1 VETLSKLTVK
11 DISVEGKR
19 VFVRV
24 DFNVPLSQDGMVID
38 DNKIRSSLPTI
49 EYLLERGSRVILAS
63 HLGRP
68 KGRVVE
74 ELRMDPVAERLA
86 QLLGCEVLKS
96 DTVIGEEV
104 EKAVASLPPGGVLL
118 LENLRFEPGEG
129 KNDPEFAA
137 ALSRLADVF
146 VNDAFGTA
154 HRAHASNN
162 GIAQYLPA
170 VAGLLMERE
179 LISLTKSKE
188 NPPSPQVAVLGGKK
202 VADKIG
208 VIRYFISQVDS
219 LLVGGA
225 MANTFIKAKG
235 FSIGGSFYEE
245 DKVDLAREILREAET
260 SKAKLILPSD
270 LVIVK
275 ELKTDSPFQI
285 VKIDQIPD
293 GWSAVD
299 IGPETVDSF
308 QKVIRKAK
316 MILWNGPLGAYEFH
330 PFNRGTEE
338 VAKAIAASD
347 AESIVGGGDI
357 VAALEQMGLS
367 QRMTHISTG
376 GGAVLDF
383 WEKETL
389 PGLSVIQEQS
399 QVGS

>member
-1 VETLSKLTVK
+1 MSKLTVK

-24 DFNVPLSQDGMVID
+24 DFNVPLSQDGEVID

-49 EYLLERGSRVILAS
+49 QYLLERGSRVILAS

-68 KGRVVE
+68 KGQVVE
-74 ELRMDPVAERLA
+74 ELRMNPVAKRLA
-86 QLLGCEVLKS
+86 ELLGREVLKS
-96 DTVIGEEV
+96 ETVIGEEV
-104 EKAVASLPPGGVLL
+104 EKAVDSLPPGGVLL

-137 ALSRLADVF
+137 ALSRLADIF

-162 GIAQYLPA
+162 GIARYIPA

-188 NPPSPQVAVLGGKK
+188 NPPSPQVAILGGKK

-208 VIRYFISQVDS
+208 VIRYFIGQVDS

-225 MANTFIKAKG
+225 MANTFLKAKG
-235 FSIGGSFYEE
+235 LSIGDSLYEK
-245 DKVDLAREILREAET
+245 DKIELAEEILREMET
-260 SKAKLILPSD
+260 SKAKVILPSD
-270 LVIVK
+270 VVIVK
-275 ELKTDSPFQI
+275 ELKADSPFKI

-299 IGPETVDSF
+299 IGPETVDSYK
-308 QKVIRKAK
+308 KVIREAK

-357 VAALEQMGLS
+357 VAALEKMGLS
-367 QRMTHISTG
+367 QKMTHISTG
-376 GGAVLDF
+376 GGAILDF

-389 PGLSVIQEQS
+389 PGLSVIQDIAKS
-399 QVGS
+399 GVK